1 MTPNRQKLLVL
12 AALAVL
18 PAGLTAQDTARVIP
32 RDSTRLVQFVI
43 PRDSMRLVQFGI
55 EPRAKQG
62 KPAENDPADSFEQ
75 YLFPPELVMRHQAR
89 LKITEAQR
97 NVIVGEITKLQ
108 ATATQ
113 VQWRVGDESEKLTE
127 ILKRGT
133 VVEADA
139 IAQVERM
146 IMYETAVKRA
156 QLSMLIR
163 IRNTLTPEQR
173 EMLQY
178 LRKSGQ

>member
-1 MTPNRQKLLVL
+1 MTPNRQKLL
-12 AALAVL
+12 ALAVL
-18 PAGLTAQDTARVIP
+18 AILPAGLAAQDTVRVLRGERSTIP
-32 RDSTRLVQFVI
+32 RDSTRLVQ
-43 PRDSMRLVQFGI
+43 LGI
-55 EPRAKQG
+55 EPKAKQG
-62 KPAENDPADSFEQ
+62 KPPEQDPANSFEQ

-97 NVIVGEITKLQ
+97 NVIVAEITKLQ

-127 ILKRGT
+127 MLKRET
-133 VVEADA
+133 VAEADA
-139 IAQVERM
+139 LAQAERM

-163 IRNTLTPEQR
+163 IRNTLTPDQR
-173 EMLQY
+173 AMLQE
-178 LRKSGQ
+178 LRRSGQ

>member
-1 MTPNRQKLLVL
+1 MMPNRQTLLAL
-12 AALAVL
+12 AALAIL
-18 PAGLTAQDTARVIP
+18 PAGVAAQDTVRLLRGERSTVA
-32 RDSTRLVQFVI
+32 RDSG
-43 PRDSMRLVQFGI
+43 VQFGV
-55 EPRAKQG
+55 KQG
-62 KPAENDPADSFEQ
+62 KPEPDPANTFEQ
-75 YLFPPELVMRHQAR
+75 HLFPPELVMRHQAR

-97 NVIVGEITKLQ
+97 NVIVAEITKLQ

-127 ILKRGT
+127 MLKRET
-133 VVEADA
+133 IAEAEA
-139 IAQVERM
+139 LAQAERM

-156 QLSMLIR
+156 QLAMLIR

-173 EMLQY
+173 ETLQY

>member
-1 MTPNRQKLLVL
+1 MTSYPQKFLILT
-12 AALAVL
+12 ALAVL
-18 PAGLTAQDTARVIP
+18 PAGLRAQDTARTVR
-32 RDSTRLVQFVI
+32 RDSTVRMLEGKRLAYTVARGEQ
-43 PRDSMRLVQFGI
+43 
-55 EPRAKQG
+55 
-62 KPAENDPADSFEQ
+62 DPAHAFEQ

-97 NVIVGEITKLQ
+97 NVIVAEITKLQ

-127 ILKRGT
+127 MLKRET
-133 VVEADA
+133 VAEADA
-139 IAQVERM
+139 LAQAERM

-163 IRNTLTPEQR
+163 IRNTLTPDQR
-173 EMLQY
+173 MMLQE
-178 LRKSGQ
+178 LRRVSKE

>member
-1 MTPNRQKLLVL
+1 MTSKRQTLFVLAVLVMAPAVL
-12 AALAVL
+12 AA
-18 PAGLTAQDTARVIP
+18 QDTVRSIS
-32 RDSTRLVQFVI
+32 RDSIRRLAGPDADKQLAFSVE
-43 PRDSMRLVQFGI
+43 RDKARSI
-55 EPRAKQG
+55 DHTAY
-62 KPAENDPADSFEQ
+62 AFEQ
-75 YLFPPELVMRHQAR
+75 HLFPPELIMRHQAR

-97 NVIVGEITKLQ
+97 NVIVAEITKLQ
-108 ATATQ
+108 ATAVQ
-113 VQWRVGDESEKLTE
+113 VQWRVGDESEKLAE